1 VNKVTLRPADIARKL
16 NISTS
21 SLRHYEEWGL
31 IPPVE
36 RSAKGY
42 RVYTELHVAYFEC
55 IRAMSDGFGLQLTA
69 EVLKNIQT
77 NCIAFAFWL
86 VNEAQSSLR
95 NEKIIS
101 EKTLKSLE
109 KPLLAQGGPLTMN
122 EISKETGIPTTTIR
136 YWEKVGLLTIPRDN
150 DNNYRIFNQNHI
162 RQIRVIHALKTS
174 PYTYT
179 YSLNGIKEI
188 IRELNCGDIDKIR
201 KISTDYQIHLDRMN
215 LLQMKGVRYLYRL
228 CEKLKVVP

>member
-1 VNKVTLRPADIARKL
+1 MALRPADIARKL

-42 RVYTELHVAYFEC
+42 RVYTEFHVAFFEC
-55 IRAMSDGFGLQLTA
+55 IRAMADGFGLQLTA
-69 EVLKNIQT
+69 EVLKNIHT
-77 NCIAFAFWL
+77 NRVNFAFWL
-86 VNEAQSSLR
+86 VNEAQSSLH

-109 KPLLAQGGPLTMN
+109 EPLIAQEGPLTIS
-122 EISKETGIPTTTIR
+122 EISRETGIPTTTIR

-150 DNNYRIFNQNHI
+150 ENKYRILNQNHI
-162 RQIRVIHALKTS
+162 RQIRVIHTLKSS
-174 PYTYT
+174 PYVYT

-188 IRELNCGDIDKIR
+188 IRELKSDDFDKIR

-215 LLQMKGVRYLYRL
+215 QLQMKGVRYLYQL
-228 CEKLKVVP
+228 CEKLELIP